1 MSHYGN
7 LPFFLYPYSSQNNEK
22 FPMPF
27 LRPPFLKSILQPP
40 LKGVALLL
48 MALTSFAPAAHA
60 TTVMPPTFEQLVSQ
74 ADYIVRATVK
84 SVTAEWRSEGAN
96 RHIITKV
103 ELNVVEVISGTPPQP
118 LVLEMLGGKMGD
130 QEMRVEGA
138 PKFNVGDEDILFVH
152 GNGKQYT
159 PLVALMHGRY
169 PILHDAATGRA
180 YVARE
185 GQKPL
190 YSEQEVSESLE
201 PTTQL
206 KAARASTAPLS
217 PEEFISRIKATR
229 ASLPSRPPNE
239 N

>member
-1 MSHYGN
+1 MN
-7 LPFFLYPYSSQNNEK
+7 LLC
-22 FPMPF
+22 
-27 LRPPFLKSILQPP
+27 PPFPKPVLHPP
-40 LKGVALLL
+40 LKSVALFVV
-48 MALTSFAPAAHA
+48 ALALAASAARA
-60 TTVMPPTFEQLVSQ
+60 TTVVPPSFEQLVGQ

-103 ELNVVEVISGTPPQP
+103 ELNIEEVISGTPPQP
-118 LVLEMLGGKMGD
+118 LVLEMLGGKMGN

-138 PKFNVGDEDILFVH
+138 PKFNVGDEDILFVR

-185 GQKPL
+185 GRTPL
-190 YSEQEVSESLE
+190 YSEQEVSQPLESATQMKAE
-201 PTTQL
+201 RANTT
-206 KAARASTAPLS
+206 PLT

>member
-1 MSHYGN
+1 MH
-7 LPFFLYPYSSQNNEK
+7 
-22 FPMPF
+22 FP
-27 LRPPFLKSILQPP
+27 RPQFLKSVLHPP
-40 LKGVALLL
+40 LKRVALFLL
-48 MALTSFAPAAHA
+48 ALASVSPAARA
-60 TTVMPPTFEQLVSQ
+60 TTVVPPSFEQLVSQ
-74 ADYIVRATVK
+74 ADYIVRAKVK

-103 ELNVVEVISGTPPQP
+103 ELDVEEVISGTPPQP
-118 LVLEMLGGKMGD
+118 LVLEMLGGKIGD

-138 PKFNVGDEDILFVH
+138 PKFNVGDEDVLFVH

-169 PILHDAATGRA
+169 PILHDATTGRA
-180 YVARE
+180 YMARE
-185 GQKPL
+185 GRTPL
-190 YSEQEVSESLE
+190 YSEQEVSLPLESA
-201 PTTQL
+201 TQL
-206 KAARASTAPLS
+206 KAERASTTPLS